1 MIFKLFAKKTFLDA
15 EIEAWLLDGYGWL
28 MRNLGGMERISSS
41 PLATP
46 NRDFFPRTEAKGR
59 ALGSHIFDCVRSG
72 MGMQDWYVALEP
84 FKRPPSMAGMG
95 IGTWESSGAAG
106 TFEWDGN
113 KVIIRY
119 ADDLVSQPHQLVA
132 TFAHELSHYLTG
144 SISEQMPGGEEAHE
158 LLTDLCVAY
167 AGFGVFGANAAFHFQ
182 QFSDGNM
189 QGWSS
194 SRSGYLSERS
204 WAFALAIFIALK
216 GLPSDVADRWLKDG
230 LVRQVKA
237 ASKYLAANPG
247 LLEPLRA
254 IP

>member
-1 MIFKLFAKKTFLDA
+1 MIFKLFAKQTFLDA

-28 MRNLGGMERISSS
+28 MRNLGGMERISAS
-41 PLATP
+41 PLAMP
-46 NRDFFPRTEAKGR
+46 NRDFFPPTKAKGR
-59 ALGSHIFDCVRSG
+59 ALGTHIFDCVRSG
-72 MGMQDWYVALEP
+72 MGMQDWYVSLEP
-84 FKRPPSMAGMG
+84 FKRAPSLAGLSY
-95 IGTWESSGAAG
+95 GTFESGGANGA
-106 TFEWDGN
+106 FEWDGN
-113 KVIIRY
+113 KVIISY
-119 ADDLVSQPHQLVA
+119 ADDLISQPHQLVA

-144 SISEQMPGGEEAHE
+144 SVSEQMPGGEEAHE

-182 QFSDGNM
+182 QFSDGQS

-204 WAFALAIFIALK
+204 WAFALAVFIALK
-216 GLPSDVADRWLKDG
+216 GLPADSADRWLKDG